1 MTCKDGGCLRVLRE
15 LRGACQASLISVG
28 WRRGCYCHE
37 MSWRV
42 TMSSGGQWEHS
53 ESPRGQWRRVAV
65 RKLIRCASITQLGS
79 FVSDVRNFERMGECW
94 RSLPLQHTMDPKRKQ
109 LDVNELCNSWNWSNN
124 EWERAPAGEREAE
137 ICRAQREFIW
147 VYYDSHH
154 FDCSIVTL
162 IWPRSSGTM
171 TWPVN
176 VIRPVCWWIC
186 LTSFPFYCQPFKI
199 ISIIHYSHQYK

>member
-1 MTCKDGGCLRVLRE
+1 MRCHDV
-15 LRGACQASLISVG
+15 I
-28 WRRGCYCHE
+28 RRTVRTFRDAE
-37 MSWRV
+37 RTV
-42 TMSSGGQWEHS
+42 TEG
-53 ESPRGQWRRVAV
+53 AV

-79 FVSDVRNFERMGECW
+79 FVSDVRNFERTGECW
-94 RSLPLQHTMDPKRKQ
+94 RSLPLKHTMDPKRKQ

-124 EWERAPAGEREAE
+124 EWEWAPAGEREAE

-147 VYYDSHH
+147 VYYESHH
-154 FDCSIVTL
+154 FDCGIVTL
-162 IWPRSSGTM
+162 IWPRSFGTM

-176 VIRPVCWWIC
+176 VIRPVSWWIC